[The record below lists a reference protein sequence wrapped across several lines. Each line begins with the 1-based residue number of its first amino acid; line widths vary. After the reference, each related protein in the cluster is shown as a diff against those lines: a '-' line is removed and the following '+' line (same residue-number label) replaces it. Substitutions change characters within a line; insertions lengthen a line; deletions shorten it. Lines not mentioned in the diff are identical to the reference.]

1 MAISLFGAAQMTS
14 RARRA
19 RKQVGRRK
27 TNATGPHRHAASRK
41 QSQRTRARK
50 QDRLTHREQTGGR
63 QMGGRAERGRGL
75 KRDKPAAAQYTSHRE
90 ETHSVGN
97 TAGNRGIVSYGDR

>member
-1 MAISLFGAAQMTS
+1 MAISLFGAAQMTL

-19 RKQVGRRK
+19 MQQVGRRK

-50 QDRLTHREQTGGR
+50 QDQLTHREQTGGR
-63 QMGGRAERGRGL
+63 QTGGRVERGRGL
-75 KRDKPAAAQYTSHRE
+75 KRDKPAVATIHEPQGGNAQSGKYSRQW
-90 ETHSVGN
+90 GN
-97 TAGNRGIVSYGDR
+97 SFAR